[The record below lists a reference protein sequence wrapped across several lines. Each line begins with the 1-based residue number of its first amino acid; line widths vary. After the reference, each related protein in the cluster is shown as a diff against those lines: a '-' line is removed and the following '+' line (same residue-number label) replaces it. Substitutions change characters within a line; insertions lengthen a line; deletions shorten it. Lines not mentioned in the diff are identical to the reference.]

1 MMVVYSG
8 IPEFLEELQ
17 LEVGGRNVDHNVLRV
32 AIHTRSLGPEMA
44 YTVLAS
50 FSSWME
56 IVQLRYTVG
65 NVLYGD
71 TDGGRRLAADANRIA
86 QEIRS
91 WGRDRGLEVRAG
103 AYRDD

>member
-8 IPEFLEELQ
+8 MPEFLEELQ
-17 LEVGGRNVDHNVLRV
+17 AEIAAKAVDHDVLRV
-32 AIHTRSLGPEMA
+32 SIHTRILGPEMA

-91 WGRDRGLEVRAG
+91 WGRDRGLDVRAG
-103 AYRDD
+103 AHRDD